1 MKLFLKILA
10 VLAALII
17 IFVLFVEFTWDK
29 PLNAPYP
36 DITASTDSAVI
47 ARGEYLVYGPAHCF
61 GCHISADA
69 KKAGTIDMTA
79 ALSGGSV
86 FDFPPAVIPVPN
98 ITPDMETGI
107 GRLTDAEIARTLRYA
122 VGSDGR
128 YIVPHFMPFQE
139 TSDED
144 LKAIISYL
152 RSTKPVK
159 HEVPAPEYRFLG
171 KALMALG
178 VLPVRDTTLAGP
190 KSIKKDSS
198 AVYGEYIARA
208 IGNCYTCHTNIDVMT
223 IKPLG
228 EPFSGGFYMEPEKEG
243 GHAYVSPNLTPD
255 PETGHIAQWDQ
266 AMFIRR
272 FRAGRVYEDSPM
284 PWEAFS
290 RMDDVELIAL
300 YKFLRSLPAVHHKID
315 KIVYAPG
322 EEYTAH

>member
-1 MKLFLKILA
+1 MKIFLKILA
-10 VLAALII
+10 ALAALVI
-17 IFVLFVEFTWDK
+17 IFVLYVELTWDT

-36 DITASTDSAVI
+36 DIQASSDSAVI

-61 GCHISADA
+61 GCHISVDA
-69 KKAGTIDMTA
+69 KKSGTIDMTA
-79 ALSGGSV
+79 PLIGGSV
-86 FDFPPAVIPVPN
+86 FDFPPAVIPVKN

-107 GRLTDAEIARTLRYA
+107 GRLTDGEIARTLRYA

-128 YIVPHFMPFQE
+128 YIVPPFMPFQE

-144 LKAIISYL
+144 LTAIISYL

-159 HEVPAPEYRFLG
+159 HEVPAPEFRFLG
-171 KALMALG
+171 KALLALG

-190 KSIKKDSS
+190 KSIEKDST
-198 AVYGEYIARA
+198 AAYGEYIARA

-228 EPFSGGFYMEPEKEG
+228 EPFSGGFFFEPEKEG
-243 GHAYVSPNLTPD
+243 GHSYVSPNLTPD
-255 PETGHIAQWDQ
+255 PETGHIVKWDE
-266 AMFIRR
+266 ATFIRR

-290 RMDDVELIAL
+290 RMDDVELKAV
-300 YKFLRSLPAVHHKID
+300 YKFLTSLQPVHNKVE

-322 EEYTAH
+322 EKYSAN